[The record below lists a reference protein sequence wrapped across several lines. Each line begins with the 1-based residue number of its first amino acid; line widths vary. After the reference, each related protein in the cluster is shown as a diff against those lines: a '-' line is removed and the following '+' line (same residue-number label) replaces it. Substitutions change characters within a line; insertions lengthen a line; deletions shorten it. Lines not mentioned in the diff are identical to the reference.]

1 MSVEAPPLAAASAL
15 FDAVL
20 YPNRSLGAVG
30 FYVLMAAIVAVSAA
44 VGAGFML
51 AGAWP
56 VTGFL
61 GLDVLL
67 LYLAFR
73 WNYRQGRRAEFI
85 RLDGAGLTVRRVEP
99 DGQAREW
106 RLPPYWVRVTIDD
119 PPCGRSSGPSVRRAR
134 CLKMRQAGSPKL
146 KATGRHWM
154 KCLSNWRFRK
164 IKSPSFVPAFVLR
177 SVWTLIR
184 VTGGRR
190 VSRKSIHARRKEMIA
205 TYFWQKLFWKTPA
218 IYSVRA

>member
-1 MSVEAPPLAAASAL
+1 MSIHAAPLAAPPAQ

-20 YPNRSLGAVG
+20 YPNRSLGAAG

-44 VGAGFML
+44 IGAGLTL

-85 RLDGAGLTVRRVEP
+85 RLDRTGLTVRRLEP
-99 DGQAREW
+99 DGHTREW
-106 RLPPYWVRVTIDD
+106 RLQPYWVRVAIDD
-119 PPCGRSSGPSVRRAR
+119 QPRPDSQLVLSSHGDRLVIGAFLTATERLEVARA
-134 CLKMRQAGSPKL
+134 LTA
-146 KATGRHWM
+146 A
-154 KCLSNWRFRK
+154 
-164 IKSPSFVPAFVLR
+164 LR
-177 SVWTLIR
+177 A
-184 VTGGRR
+184 
-190 VSRKSIHARRKEMIA
+190 H
-205 TYFWQKLFWKTPA
+205 
-218 IYSVRA
+218 RAV